1 MSVSSPAFAAVTQC
15 KKMLKN
21 LDQWIDKGVAYA
33 QKKSF
38 DPNVLTTLR
47 LAPDQYPL
55 VRQVQS
61 ACDSAK
67 AGAARL
73 AGKEPPKHPDTEQTI
88 DEIKARIHTVVA
100 YLDSFKAEDFT
111 GAAERRI
118 DLPFMEG
125 KAILG
130 RDYIVELMTPNFYFH
145 LTTAYAILR
154 NNGVDVGKMDFIG
167 SMQVFDRASK

>member
-1 MSVSSPAFAAVTQC
+1 MSSPAAFAAVTQC
-15 KKMLKN
+15 KKMLTN
-21 LDQWIDKGVAYA
+21 LDHWIEKSVALA

-38 DPNVLTTLR
+38 EPNVLLSAR

-73 AGKEPPKHPDTEQTI
+73 AGKEPPKHPDTETTV
-88 DEIKARIHTVVA
+88 DELRARLRTVIA
-100 YLDSFKAEDFT
+100 YLETFKAEDFA

-130 RDYIVELMTPNFYFH
+130 HDYVVELMMPNFYFH
-145 LTTAYAILR
+145 LTHAYAILR
-154 NNGVDVGKMDFIG
+154 HNGVDVGKMDFIG
-167 SMQVFDRASK
+167 SINVFDRATK